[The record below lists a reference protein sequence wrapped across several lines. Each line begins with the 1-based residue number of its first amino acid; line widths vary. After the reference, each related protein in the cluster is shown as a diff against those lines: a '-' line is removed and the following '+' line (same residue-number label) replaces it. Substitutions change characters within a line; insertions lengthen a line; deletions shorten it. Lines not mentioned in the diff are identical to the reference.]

1 MDSLA
6 LPARKITWTLFA
18 AQSLGSA
25 SFIAAATLGSILGAR
40 LGGSAAYAGLP
51 SAVSLL
57 GGALAAPLWS
67 LLMDRIGRRN
77 GLAIG
82 LLIGVIGSGVAFWA
96 IGGGSLLAF
105 LGGMGLMGLA
115 NAALG
120 LGRFAAAEVHP
131 PHLRGR
137 AISYVVIGGTVGAIA
152 GPLLVA
158 PSGAL
163 VLSAGFDALAGP
175 YGVSLVMLLLA
186 AGVIFVWLR
195 PDPREIGRQVAMAFP
210 GSQMVSG
217 EARRVR
223 AILRQPAAQ
232 VAILAMVLAQM
243 IMVAIMVITA
253 LHMRSH
259 DHSLG
264 HVSAVIS
271 AHTVGMYAFSIISGA
286 LADRWGRG
294 PTILLGSGML
304 IAACW
309 SATLSP
315 DLVPL
320 ALSLFMLGLGWNLC
334 FVGGSALLADQLA
347 PAERARVQGLN
358 DLLVGLASAL
368 ASLLSGVVYAAIG
381 FPAMAL
387 SAGGLA
393 VLLLAAVVL
402 WVGRNQRE
410 AAPTSGSN

>member
-6 LPARKITWTLFA
+6 RTARKITWTLFA

-25 SFIAAATLGSILGAR
+25 SFISAATLSSILGAR

-57 GGALAAPLWS
+57 GGALAAPMWS
-67 LLMDRIGRRN
+67 LLMDRYGRRN
-77 GLAIG
+77 GLALG
-82 LLIGVIGSGVAFWA
+82 LLIGVIGSGVAFGA
-96 IGGGSLLAF
+96 IGGGGMLAF

-131 PHLRGR
+131 PHQRGR

-163 VLSAGFDALAGP
+163 VLLSGFDALAGP
-175 YGVSLVMLLLA
+175 YAVSLIMLLLA

-195 PDPREIGRQVAMAFP
+195 PDPREIGRQVAKDYP
-210 GSQMVSG
+210 GDRAVSA
-217 EARRVR
+217 EARPMR

-232 VAILAMVLAQM
+232 VAMLAMVFAQM

-271 AHTVGMYAFSIISGA
+271 AHTVGMFAFSIISGA

-304 IAACW
+304 VGACW

-315 DLVPL
+315 ELVPL
-320 ALSLFMLGLGWNLC
+320 AFSLFLLGLGWNLC
-334 FVGGSALLADQLA
+334 FVGGSALLADQLS
-347 PAERARVQGLN
+347 PAERARAQGLN

-387 SAGGLA
+387 TAGGLA
-393 VLLLAAVVL
+393 VLLLAAGAL
-402 WVGRNQRE
+402 WVGRNQRH
-410 AAPTSGSN
+410 PTPTPDAR

>member
-6 LPARKITWTLFA
+6 RTARKITWTLFA

-25 SFIAAATLGSILGAR
+25 SFISAATLSSILGAR

-51 SAVSLL
+51 SAVSLM
-57 GGALAAPLWS
+57 GGALAAPMWS
-67 LLMDRIGRRN
+67 LLMDRYGRRN
-77 GLAIG
+77 GLALG
-82 LLIGVIGSGVAFWA
+82 LLIGVIGSGVAFGA
-96 IGGGSLLAF
+96 IGGGGMLAF

-131 PHLRGR
+131 PHQRGR

-163 VLSAGFDALAGP
+163 VLLSGFDALAGP
-175 YGVSLVMLLLA
+175 YAVSLIMLLLA

-195 PDPREIGRQVAMAFP
+195 PDPREIGRQVAKDYP
-210 GSQMVSG
+210 GDRAVSA
-217 EARRVR
+217 EARPMR

-232 VAILAMVLAQM
+232 VAMLAMVFAQM

-271 AHTVGMYAFSIISGA
+271 AHTVGMFAFSIISGA

-304 IAACW
+304 VGACW

-315 DLVPL
+315 ELVPL
-320 ALSLFMLGLGWNLC
+320 AFSLFLLGLGWNLC
-334 FVGGSALLADQLA
+334 FVGGSALLADQLS
-347 PAERARVQGLN
+347 PAERARAQGLN

-387 SAGGLA
+387 TAGGLA
-393 VLLLAAVVL
+393 VLLLAAGAL
-402 WVGRNQRE
+402 WVGRNQRH
-410 AAPTSGSN
+410 PTPTPDAR

>member
-6 LPARKITWTLFA
+6 RTARRITWTLFA

-25 SFIAAATLGSILGAR
+25 SFISAATLSSILGAR

-57 GGALAAPLWS
+57 GGALAAPMWS
-67 LLMDRIGRRN
+67 LLMDRYGRRN
-77 GLAIG
+77 GLALG
-82 LLIGVIGSGVAFWA
+82 LLIGVIGSGVAFGA
-96 IGGGSLLAF
+96 IGGGGMLAF

-131 PHLRGR
+131 PHQRGR

-163 VLSAGFDALAGP
+163 VLLSGFDALAGP
-175 YGVSLVMLLLA
+175 YAVSLIMLLLA

-195 PDPREIGRQVAMAFP
+195 PDPREIGRQVAKDYP
-210 GSQMVSG
+210 GDRAVSA
-217 EARRVR
+217 EARPMR

-232 VAILAMVLAQM
+232 VAMLAMVFAQM

-271 AHTVGMYAFSIISGA
+271 AHTVGMFAFSIISGA

-304 IAACW
+304 VGACW

-315 DLVPL
+315 ELVPL
-320 ALSLFMLGLGWNLC
+320 AFSLFLLGLGWNLC
-334 FVGGSALLADQLA
+334 FVGGSALLADQLS
-347 PAERARVQGLN
+347 PAERARAQGLN

-387 SAGGLA
+387 TAGGLA
-393 VLLLAAVVL
+393 VLLLAAGAL
-402 WVGRNQRE
+402 WVGRNQRH
-410 AAPTSGSN
+410 PTPTPDAR

>member
-1 MDSLA
+1 
-6 LPARKITWTLFA
+6 
-18 AQSLGSA
+18 
-25 SFIAAATLGSILGAR
+25 
-40 LGGSAAYAGLP
+40 
-51 SAVSLL
+51 
-57 GGALAAPLWS
+57 
-67 LLMDRIGRRN
+67 
-77 GLAIG
+77 
-82 LLIGVIGSGVAFWA
+82 
-96 IGGGSLLAF
+96 
-105 LGGMGLMGLA
+105 MGLA

-387 SAGGLA
+387 SSGGLA

-402 WVGRNQRE
+402 WVGRTQRE